1 MWRGRGRG
9 RGTKTHASSECCRPG
24 GAGSRNAHQ
33 AKGNL
38 QDVALKG
45 KVDEAIEEALHAALA
60 AAEQRFGLAGRAVAV
75 FEVGGHLVV
84 VVVVVGG
91 GGGGAERC
99 ETLDAQSKGNA
110 EA

>member
-1 MWRGRGRG
+1 MPVRSAAAR
-9 RGTKTHASSECCRPG
+9 G
-24 GAGSRNAHQ
+24 GAGSSNAHQ

-60 AAEQRFGLAGRAVAV
+60 AAEQRLGLAGRAVAV